1 MTSFLYETISSVK
14 SRDWFI
20 DRDEFEKCQ
29 DIIRKREPL
38 LFLPVYVIEKQ
49 IQDRQ
54 YEKAKYK
61 IVLNGITTDG
71 NKYNVVLNNIQPYFE
86 IKTPFLDRNG
96 CIDCKPDQACEECV
110 IEKEKENKYISELR
124 LLLKGR
130 SNTVPSKTSIV
141 LSKTF
146 KFYQERRSKCVRFYF
161 DSTYNRKEAIVLVR
175 EAGYETLTDDLTNYN
190 NVVCRDYLTS
200 LSTWTII
207 ENYDVINVPS
217 LKGSTITV
225 DIKNFKSY
233 EGHMTDS
240 LLKEKTIVMSWDIET
255 WSPDGS
261 VPSYEDSTHKLF
273 CIGISFNWAM
283 SKTPFLKYCICDMP
297 CNMSSDPT
305 MITIICK
312 SEEEIIRCFGT
323 ITQKMQPDFILGF
336 NDSSYDW
343 PWLINRASKYKGVIS
358 YLADCMDRTIPHT
371 KQKEDDIMKK
381 YFRSFDVKLEATMSV
396 NGSVFML
403 PGYIPVDMRTVL
415 RKIHKEDEQSSLKW
429 FLEKYR
435 LPSKEDMP
443 YKYLFHI
450 YAAFQKLAKC
460 KKIKRITR
468 GNTVDFIFTNIIDS
482 AHEEINEDIV
492 HEQIDEY
499 KVNHLVEKEENR
511 LTLKESENKLPLK
524 ESENKLPLKESEN
537 KPSNEDDDLKDDSE
551 DDESST
557 KQDIVKNN
565 YLPLIASIDAGTL
578 TEEEFNQYYPLLK
591 EDMNLIN
598 KYCVVDAER
607 CHSLSL
613 ISCMIIDNREVA
625 KMAYVTLND
634 AFYKANGMKVRNL
647 CIAIGQKQP
656 FNIRFSNIITPTVGG
671 KFPGAMVIPPVIGLN
686 ISKLSMEERKQKAQL
701 TNQYQEWNDD
711 SVPIDKFKN
720 IIDKYGATVSHD
732 TLQKIEEEEG
742 QQPTY
747 FKDFLTEKIG
757 RPIAGL
763 DFASLYPSLIRVYNF
778 SPEYCVKDS
787 EQAQELAKEG
797 NTLTKV
803 DFDLDGRKRLAYFI
817 WHDNKKEKMGV
828 YPYIL
833 DELASLRI
841 KFKNELKEVQ
851 KIKESMNIHDE
862 SHSNPEYDSIC
873 LKYNYFNAKQ
883 LALKVFM
890 NTFYGEAGNKNS
902 PFFIVEVAGGVT
914 THGIKA
920 LKRAY
925 EFVIDAGCN
934 VYYGDTD
941 SLYISMPEQTF
952 TSLDKLFYTG
962 KITKPHYWSQLV
974 ESSFKAIKQINNDVN
989 DMFLRESKT
998 SYLKMAFE
1006 EFLFPVIFITKKN
1019 YFGVKHEK
1027 SASFEHPEIFSRGIK
1042 IKRRGICNVSKII
1055 YTDLMSRCTSPDNLY
1070 DLLELVL
1077 NKIDFIYTNKW
1088 SISDFI
1094 QTAIYKPNKKNV
1106 ALHTFVRRMQDRG
1119 IQVQENERFNYVL
1132 VKKYPYTYD
1141 YRGRKKALAVGDY
1154 MEFAET
1160 AQKENLDIYLD
1171 HYVKKQI
1178 ISQLA
1183 RLITY
1188 HKSFYVAPM
1197 NKTAEEIGIADTK
1210 TYAKATVYI
1219 DECCKK
1225 YYSNYNTFGSAHQ
1238 KIFKQSNKSLSLQVE
1253 RRDLLIS
1260 KILSANVDVDSLED
1274 WIVDFANKTAIKY
1287 CKTYGK
1293 DFINTAIERQ
1303 DIAMRKSYRQNL
1315 QIIYYGRKH
1324 SILECREKAFKDRV
1338 CILRGNIRTH
1348 FNQYKSIF
1356 VSYQDTII
1364 KLSETLRA
1372 SMNIS
1377 SDLCQPTKT
1386 SNKYKL
1392 EDFKLDTSE
1401 DFINNKARTLA
1412 SELFSNIELMKVLYK
1427 FKCIFLELFT
1437 THVGYNRT
1445 ISICD
1450 YLKLLRDK
1458 SVRMVPTPNQTEIRS
1473 IVNKSVEDSMSIKI
1487 DIIY

>member
-1 MTSFLYETISSVK
+1 MTSFLYETVSNIK

-20 DRDEFEKCQ
+20 NRGEFEQCQ
-29 DIIRKREPL
+29 NIIRNRETL

-49 IQDRQ
+49 IQDKQ
-54 YEKAKYK
+54 YDKAKYK

-86 IKTPFLDRNG
+86 VKTPFLDRSG
-96 CIDCKPDQACEECV
+96 CIDCNPEQTCSDCI
-110 IEKEKENKYISELR
+110 IEKERETKFVNELR
-124 LLLKGR
+124 MLLRGR
-130 SNTVPSKTSIV
+130 SNTVPVKTSIV

-146 KFYQERRSKCVRFYF
+146 KFYQDRRSKCVKFYF

-200 LSTWTII
+200 LSTWTTL
-207 ENYDVINVPS
+207 ENYDVITVPS
-217 LKGSTITV
+217 LKGPTLSV
-225 DIKNFKSY
+225 DIQNFKSY
-233 EGHMTDS
+233 DGNMTDS
-240 LLKEKTIVMSWDIET
+240 LLKEKTIIMSWDIET

-261 VPSYEDSTHKLF
+261 VPSFEDPTHKLF

-297 CNMSSDPT
+297 CNMPSDDPT
-305 MITIICK
+305 FITILCK
-312 SEEEIIRCFGT
+312 SEEEIIRCFGAV
-323 ITQKMQPDFILGF
+323 IQKMQPDFILGF

-358 YLADCMDRTIPHT
+358 YLADCMDRTIPHA

-450 YAAFQKLAKC
+450 YTAFQKLAKC
-460 KKIKRITR
+460 KKIKRLVK
-468 GNTVDFIFTNIIDS
+468 NNNVEFIFSNNVNYKEESDDDESIDLTEDKNS
-482 AHEEINEDIV
+482 VKESIDLIEEKNSVKETNEDL
-492 HEQIDEY
+492 DD
-499 KVNHLVEKEENR
+499 
-511 LTLKESENKLPLK
+511 LKDDS
-524 ESENKLPLKESEN
+524 
-537 KPSNEDDDLKDDSE
+537 DDDLKDDLKE
-551 DDESST
+551 DT
-557 KQDIVKNN
+557 IKRNN
-565 YLPLIASIDAGTL
+565 YLPLISSIDNDTI
-578 TEEEFNQYYPLLK
+578 TEEEFNEYYSLLK
-591 EDMNLIN
+591 EDMYLIN

-613 ISCMIIDNREVA
+613 ISCMIIDNREIA

-656 FNIRFSNIITPTVGG
+656 FNIRFSNIITPTIGG

-701 TNQYQEWNDD
+701 TNQYQEWKDD

-720 IIDKYGATVSHD
+720 IIDKYGATVSSN

-1088 SISDFI
+1088 SIGDFI

-1106 ALHTFVRRMQDRG
+1106 ALHTFVRRMQERG

-1160 AQKENLDIYLD
+1160 VQKENLDIYLD
-1171 HYVKKQI
+1171 HYVKKQL

-1197 NKTAEEIGIADTK
+1197 NKTAEEIAIADTK

-1253 RRDLLIS
+1253 RRDLLMS

-1274 WIVDFANKTAIKY
+1274 WIVDFANKNAIKY
-1287 CKTYGK
+1287 CKTYGQE
-1293 DFINTAIERQ
+1293 FISVAIERQ

-1315 QIIYYGRKH
+1315 QLIYYGRKN
-1324 SILECREKAFKDRV
+1324 SIMTYREKSFKDKI

-1348 FNQYKSIF
+1348 FSQYKNIF
-1356 VSYQDTII
+1356 VSYQDTIV
-1364 KLSETLRA
+1364 KLSETLRS

-1377 SDLCQPTKT
+1377 SELCQPTKT
-1386 SNKYKL
+1386 SSKFKL
-1392 EDFKLDTSE
+1392 EDFKLDVSDE
-1401 DFINNKARTLA
+1401 FIDSNAQTLTNK
-1412 SELFSNIELMKVLYK
+1412 LFSNVEIANVMYK
-1427 FKCIFLELFT
+1427 FKSIFLDIYTEHIAL
-1437 THVGYNRT
+1437 NRT
-1445 ISICD
+1445 VSICD

-1458 SVRMVPTPNQTEIRS
+1458 SIRMITTPSKVELKDI
-1473 IVNKSVEDSMSIKI
+1473 INKSIEESMNAKL
-1487 DIIY
+1487 DIVYY